1 MNETISLGKTD
12 IQLSPIGMGAWQWGD
27 RFFWRSGTK
36 YTDDD
41 VRTAFVASA
50 EAGVNWVDTAELYG
64 PGTSEQMLGRFI
76 RETDR
81 KVFVASKCYPFPW
94 RWSGKTLRGALRG
107 SLRRLGLPQIDLYQM
122 HWPYGPVSVE
132 GWMEAMAEAIK
143 EGLIR
148 AIGVSNYSAEQTRR
162 AADLLAKHGLTLAS
176 NQIEY
181 NLLERTPE
189 DNGTVA
195 ACNELGVT
203 VIAYSPIAKGML
215 SGKYTPETMPP
226 TVRRGWYD
234 RDFVGRAQPLLHLM
248 REIGKAH
255 GDKLPSQVALN
266 WLMCKGAVAI
276 PGAKNV
282 KQAVENAGAMGWRLN
297 DAEVMALDGAS
308 AKVVNSKS

>member
-1 MNETISLGKTD
+1 MTETISLGKTE
-12 IQLSPIGMGAWQWGD
+12 INISPIGMGAWQWGD

-41 VRTAFVASA
+41 VRTAFLASV

-76 RETDR
+76 RETGK

-94 RWSGKTLRGALRG
+94 RWSGKALRGALRG

-122 HWPYGPVSVE
+122 HWPYGPVPVE
-132 GWMEAMAEAIK
+132 GWMEAMAEAAK

-162 AADLLAKHGLTLAS
+162 AADQLAKHGLSLAS

-189 DNGTVA
+189 SNGTIA
-195 ACNELGVT
+195 ACSELGVT

-248 REIGKAH
+248 REIGQAH
-255 GDKLPSQVALN
+255 GHKSSSQVALN

-282 KQAVENAGAMGWRLN
+282 KQAVENAGSMGWRLN
-297 DAEVMALDGAS
+297 EAEVLALDGAS
-308 AKVVNSKS
+308 AKVANSKS